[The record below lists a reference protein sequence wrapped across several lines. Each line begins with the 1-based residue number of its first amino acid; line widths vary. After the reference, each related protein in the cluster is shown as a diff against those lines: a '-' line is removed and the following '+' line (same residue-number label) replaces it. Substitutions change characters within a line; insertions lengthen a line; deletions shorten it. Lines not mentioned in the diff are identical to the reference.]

1 MRAQLSPRRFWFL
14 YAVLFVLFGLIVF
27 QIIQLTWFHQ
37 SALLAVAHRQQYL
50 AVETPPLR
58 GPITDRNGKEFVTN
72 LKIPSIYAVP
82 RILSHEERKTLSS
95 ELAKILGL
103 EQKRLLEKLKKDKSF
118 VWIKRRVTFE
128 EANKVKKL
136 GNPALGVID
145 EYKRFYPQGPM
156 LAQVLGFSNVDNQ
169 GLDGIELF
177 MDNELRGK
185 PGKRITKRDALG
197 REIKAFEIKALPAID
212 GNRIVL
218 TIDQRLQYL
227 TEKSLE
233 LAFKQWKAKG
243 AWAIVMDPWTGE
255 ILAMANQPGFD
266 PNSYDKSTAETK
278 RNRAVTDMYEP
289 GSVFKIVT
297 ASGAL
302 NEGVITPET
311 KINCENGKWHWGYK
325 VLHDVHPYGILSMTE
340 VIVKSSNI
348 GTVKIGL
355 KLGPTKLQQYIKGF
369 GFGAY
374 TGIDL
379 GGEAP
384 GYTRPPSQ
392 WSKTSPYNIPI
403 GQEVMVTA
411 LQMVT
416 AISVIANG
424 GYLVKPYI
432 VSKIQDSVGVVLKQK
447 KPLIKQKVINAET
460 AATMRKILTRVVEA
474 GTGTKAKIQDIPVA
488 GKTGTAQKV
497 LPGGK
502 GYSHNTF
509 ISSFIGFA
517 PSDNPRYA
525 MVVVLDEAR
534 PLYYGGTVA
543 APVFKE
549 VMEAALLTQVQD
561 FQTKRPSIPTPIPE
575 HTPSTADLAVAD

>member
-14 YAVLFVLFGLIVF
+14 YIGLFILFGLIIF
-27 QIIQLTWFHQ
+27 QIVQLTCFHQ
-37 SALLAVAHRQQYL
+37 SSLLMLAHRQQYL
-50 AVETPPLR
+50 TIETPPQR

-72 LKIPSIYAVP
+72 LKIPSVYAVP
-82 RILSHEERKTLSS
+82 RILGEEDRKTLSPQI
-95 ELAKILGL
+95 AKILGIDSKKL
-103 EQKRLLEKLKKDKSF
+103 SEKLSKDKSF
-118 VWIKRRVTFE
+118 VWLKRRVTFE
-128 EANKVKKL
+128 EADQIKKI
-136 GNPALGVID
+136 GSPALGILE

-169 GLDGIELF
+169 GLDGLERFL
-177 MDNELRGK
+177 DSDLRGK

-212 GNRIVL
+212 GNRVVL
-218 TIDQRLQYL
+218 TIDQHLQYL
-227 TEKSLE
+227 TEKFLE
-233 LAFKQWKAKG
+233 QAFEQWKAKG
-243 AWAIVMDPWTGE
+243 AWAMVMDPRTGE

-266 PNSYDKSTAETK
+266 PNLYDKSNAETR

-302 NEGVITPET
+302 NEGVVTPAT
-311 KINCENGKWHWGYK
+311 IINCEQGKWHWGYK
-325 VLHDVHPYGILSMTE
+325 VLHDVHPYGNLAMTD

-355 KLGPTKLQQYIKGF
+355 KLGPSKLQDYIKRF
-369 GFGAY
+369 GFGAS
-374 TGIDL
+374 TGVDL
-379 GGEAP
+379 PGEAP
-384 GYTRPPSQ
+384 GFTRPPAQ

-403 GQEVMVTA
+403 GQEVMVTG

-432 VSKIQDSVGVVLKQK
+432 VSKIQDAAGVTLKER
-447 KPLIKQKVINAET
+447 KPLVRRQVISPET
-460 AATMRKILTRVVEA
+460 AATMRKILTKAVDE
-474 GTGTKAKIQDIPVA
+474 GTGTKAKIPNIPVG
-488 GKTGTAQKV
+488 GKTGTAQKI
-497 LPGGK
+497 LPNGK

-509 ISSFIGFA
+509 MSSFIGFA
-517 PSDNPRYA
+517 PAENPRFA

-549 VMEAALLTQVQD
+549 VMQAALLTQGSQP
-561 FQTKRPSIPTPIPE
+561 FLENASAPIPIDNS
-575 HTPSTADLAVAD
+575 STADLVLVD